1 MNNDLFI
8 SPGDPAFYFH
18 HAQIDR
24 VWMLWQGRDL
34 ARREKELMGTTT
46 WFDSKLS
53 LFPFSLLPMLALWS
67 RSSASFFA
75 VDLVI
80 LWG

>member
-18 HAQIDR
+18 HAQVDR
-24 VWMLWQGRDL
+24 VWTLWQGRDL

-46 WFDSKLS
+46 WFDGKL
-53 LFPFSLLPMLALWS
+53 FIDPFLAFFLC
-67 RSSASFFA
+67 SSYGQ
-75 VDLVI
+75 DHWLVFRRRF
-80 LWG
+80 